1 VALSRSAPPP
11 PTPSV
16 SGSVIRA
23 NRRALGQVVGEDLVR
38 SVFAAEPRYAFWE
51 EATGVE
57 WLELG
62 VVEESLRAVAAKA
75 NRDPVAMNVEITR
88 IGAEQTLRTIWRV
101 LLRFTST
108 QALVARA
115 GILYARAFNTGR
127 IVFEAGAPGEGSLR
141 IVDWASPPRFHMFAL
156 AAGIETVLQLTG
168 RADARVRYDPPA
180 QTFRVTATVLPP
192 EGEES

>member
-1 VALSRSAPPP
+1 MALSRSVTPP

-16 SGSVIRA
+16 SGSIIRA

-38 SVFAAEPRYAFWE
+38 GVLATDPRFAFWDE
-51 EATGVE
+51 STGVE
-57 WLELG
+57 WHELG
-62 VVEESLRAVAAKA
+62 VVEESLRAIAAKA
-75 NRDPVAMNVEITR
+75 NRDPVALNVEITR

-108 QALVARA
+108 QALVARS

-127 IVFEAGAPGEGSLR
+127 IVFEAGAPGEGVLR
-141 IVDWASPPRFHMFAL
+141 IVEWAAPPRFHMFAL

-168 RADARVRYDPPA
+168 RADARVRYDTSSQA
-180 QTFRVTATVLPP
+180 FHVSATVLADDA
-192 EGEES
+192 